1 VRLDV
6 KILKK
11 WLSKGKKRF
20 NMGDE
25 MMEERRIYMWIAAA
39 FVTMVC
45 FGVNNTIFK
54 WSNGR
59 GLSKV
64 HIQFFFYFVAFILTL
79 GFGLVHDAV
88 HMNLITLL
96 LGSLIGILNANGNI
110 QMSKA
115 FERGPASL
123 TSPLIGINAIF
134 PILCAGFIFHEHI
147 TVIQWIGIIIMLGSA
162 MIIQYSSDK
171 NRNINYLPWILRV
184 GLAVLSFGLLGILMK
199 TTSYLHIHS
208 LEILTAMYGGGSI
221 YLAISSIKMKEK
233 WNGQVVNVG
242 ALVGLISI
250 LGYSSYFFALRT
262 GTASIVFPIVSLNC
276 LVVVLSGYFIYKE
289 KLKRY
294 QLIGVVSALIG
305 IIFTK
310 L

>member
-1 VRLDV
+1 
-6 KILKK
+6 
-11 WLSKGKKRF
+11 
-20 NMGDE
+20 
-25 MMEERRIYMWIAAA
+25 MWIAAA
-39 FVTMVC
+39 FVTMVS
-45 FGVNNTIFK
+45 FGANNTIFK
-54 WSNGR
+54 WSTGR

-64 HIQFFFYFVAFILTL
+64 HIQFFFYFVAFIVTL
-79 GFGLVHDAV
+79 GFGMVNDSL
-88 HMNLITLL
+88 HMNLITIL

-115 FERGPASL
+115 FEKGPASL

-134 PILCAGFIFHEHI
+134 PILCAGLIFHEHI
-147 TVIQWIGIIIMLGSA
+147 TVIQWIGILIMLGSA

-171 NRNINYLPWILRV
+171 NRNINYIPWIIRV
-184 GLAVLSFGLLGILMK
+184 GLAIASFGLLGILMK
-199 TTSYLHIHS
+199 TTSYLHIQS
-208 LEILTAMYGGGSI
+208 LEILISMYGGGSI
-221 YLAISSIKMKEK
+221 YLAISSITMKEK
-233 WNGQVVNVG
+233 WQGLEINVG
-242 ALVGLISI
+242 AVVGLISI

-276 LVVVLSGYFIYKE
+276 LVVVFAGYLIYKE

-294 QLIGVVSALIG
+294 QIIGVLSALLG